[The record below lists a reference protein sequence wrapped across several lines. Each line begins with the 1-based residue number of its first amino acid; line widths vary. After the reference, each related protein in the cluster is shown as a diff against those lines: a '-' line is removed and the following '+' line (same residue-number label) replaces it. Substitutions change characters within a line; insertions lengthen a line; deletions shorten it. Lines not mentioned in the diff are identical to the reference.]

1 MTEPR
6 YTQEEIAEKKIPDL
20 SSCPFHTERSNEKS
34 KLNREDVIF
43 FPNFKRVIA
52 EYSINESGTKE
63 FHIYYGQKEV
73 CFDDPELFDFGEELA
88 KHESFVAHE
97 ATAWGNGYQWTQI
110 EDLIKQLIDEE
121 ILQQSNHDHSH
132 PISPL
137 IGLRPSRV
145 PPAKSSIPRNWYDE
159 CETITYEL
167 TGRAIEVGYLESII
181 PIYRVAH
188 IALDSESRQV
198 GEANA
203 FPTQLRLNVPTT
215 WRTCLHPGS
224 RFQDEKPMNVTALK
238 SIRMHWEQTLV
249 ALSHIR
255 EAYLRR
261 FPQVK
266 QSGWTVGD
274 LERLSTQVLALPA
287 FLMMQTHDRI
297 ENGHLHPVLSSMFRV
312 TDGIRMTMHYMLF
325 IAVDEPTL
333 PPDSPMTSNEIY
345 AYAERNA
352 VFISDY
358 GVCAGPKAM
367 IEELLHVLVD
377 GKSINGAESITL
389 DNAVTSALEAI
400 EPAFDYGFY
409 GLQVNAV
416 TSSLWN
422 SVALTYEQILSI
434 IKIWPENGSAASIA
448 FRDHLEEL
456 VTFVRSHTYVGIEDW
471 RIHNEQAYS
480 DMYAQSAKGLG
491 HELNKTSLTDKL
503 TPVRATYH
511 GAIKEQL
518 YSLLQKSFCTE
529 NTATNHALNDLVT
542 SLMDYYSKEQAILQA
557 ASDIQSQINQLLGRP
572 SPKRPLT
579 VTDLYF
585 YFQVEEEKK
594 LPPYL
599 MNELL
604 KLVGIQV
611 VTTQDNIEIIDCLA
625 I

>member
-6 YTQEEIAEKKIPDL
+6 CTQKKVAEKKMSDL
-20 SSCPFHTERSNEKS
+20 SGCPFLTKLSDKQSE
-34 KLNREDVIF
+34 LNRKDVIF

-63 FHIYYGQKEV
+63 FHIFYGQKEV
-73 CFDDPELFDFGEELA
+73 CFDDPELFDFGKELA
-88 KHESFVAHE
+88 KHENFVAHE
-97 ATAWGNGYQWTQI
+97 ATAWGKGYQWKRI
-110 EDLIKQLIDEE
+110 KYLIKQLIEE
-121 ILQQSNHDHSH
+121 GILQQSNPDQSHS
-132 PISPL
+132 ISPL
-137 IGLRPSRV
+137 VGFRSSLVPS
-145 PPAKSSIPRNWYDE
+145 AKSSIPRNWYDE

-188 IALDSESRQV
+188 IALDSESRQI

-238 SIRMHWEQTLV
+238 SIRMHWKQTLV

-261 FPQVK
+261 FPKVK

-287 FLMMQTHDRI
+287 FLTMQTHDRI
-297 ENGHLHPVLSSMFRV
+297 ENGHLHPVLSSLFRV
-312 TDGIRMTMHYMLF
+312 TDGVRMTMHYMLF

-377 GKSINGAESITL
+377 GKSVDEAESMTL
-389 DNAVTSALEAI
+389 DTAVSSALEAI

-409 GLQVNAV
+409 GLQINAV

-422 SVALTYEQILSI
+422 IVARTYEQILSI
-434 IKIWPENGSAASIA
+434 INMWPGNGSTALIT
-448 FRDHLEEL
+448 FRNQLEEL
-456 VTFVRSHTYVGIEDW
+456 VTFIRSHTYVGIEDW
-471 RIHNEQAYS
+471 RIHNERAYS

-491 HELNKTSLTDKL
+491 HEFTKTSLTDKL
-503 TPVRATYH
+503 TPVWKTYH
-511 GAIKEQL
+511 SAVKEQL
-518 YSLLQKSFCTE
+518 YSLLQKRFDTGNAS
-529 NTATNHALNDLVT
+529 TNYALDDLVT
-542 SLMDYYSKEQAILQA
+542 GLMDYYLKEQAILHA
-557 ASDIQSQINQLLGRP
+557 ASDIQFQINQLLDRP

-579 VTDLYF
+579 VADLYF
-585 YFQVEEEKK
+585 YFQVEEEKDH
-594 LPPYL
+594 PPYL
-599 MNELL
+599 MNELM
-604 KLVGIQV
+604 KIIGIQV
-611 VTTQDNIEIIDCLA
+611 LTTQDNIEIIDCSA